1 MAIGV
6 YYSIDIAILDME
18 RTMTC
23 KARTAT
29 VIGIVLCMIPII
41 VLGQTFDLMPPST
54 VNDRFRVDA
63 FQYSNTSLGYY
74 PVKHPSLTLN
84 GFDNGENN
92 SHGYGLKQILQIAYQ
107 GTNPMVDKKFN
118 QIVDNSLKQIVNPA
132 SPPPNESALI
142 AVNNNSNIA
151 QCRAFV
157 ALERYVCYKNGITQ
171 QIPNAT
177 TNAPDYSIAIDSLK
191 SALTMP
197 SSYFLANSS
206 IAGDQ
211 VKWTR
216 SLENMA
222 RALDLYLALE
232 NAFQHYIEPDYT
244 DSVTGGVV

>member
-1 MAIGV
+1 
-6 YYSIDIAILDME
+6 ME

-107 GTNPMVDKKFN
+107 GTNPMVDKK
-118 QIVDNSLKQIVNPA
+118 
-132 SPPPNESALI
+132 
-142 AVNNNSNIA
+142 
-151 QCRAFV
+151 
-157 ALERYVCYKNGITQ
+157 
-171 QIPNAT
+171 
-177 TNAPDYSIAIDSLK
+177 
-191 SALTMP
+191 
-197 SSYFLANSS
+197 
-206 IAGDQ
+206 
-211 VKWTR
+211 
-216 SLENMA
+216 
-222 RALDLYLALE
+222 
-232 NAFQHYIEPDYT
+232 
-244 DSVTGGVV
+244 